1 MQSIALLVLL
11 MVAASASGNTAD
23 VILQAKTSG
32 ACGMEFSSYFWIPKA
47 SLPALGMTG
56 FPNGFCGKDCGVM
69 TIGGK
74 KYNLD
79 QINPKDGHDAC
90 KLCNCDLAYIQLKA
104 GQRFGGKLK
113 CGAKVSI
120 TYSGPPAAP
129 TPPPT
134 PKLLGTL
141 TNIANVP
148 LHLP

>member
-1 MQSIALLVLL
+1 
-11 MVAASASGNTAD
+11 
-23 VILQAKTSG
+23 
-32 ACGMEFSSYFWIPKA
+32 
-47 SLPALGMTG
+47 MTG

-134 PKLLGTL
+134 PKPQPAPKDPSKWERIGPWAVEDAAATGT
-141 TNIANVP
+141 P
-148 LHLP
+148 C